1 MARVGGDE
9 FLIFLEYKTD
19 AEQLVDR
26 IFGAITGH
34 YKDFPLSVSM
44 GVACTNEVGG
54 EYEKLFHAA
63 DQALYSAKR
72 AGRRQYRFYD
82 DSMRET
88 LSAISPIDRDVKGGS
103 SK

>member
-1 MARVGGDE
+1 
-9 FLIFLEYKTD
+9 
-19 AEQLVDR
+19 
-26 IFGAITGH
+26 
-34 YKDFPLSVSM
+34 M
-44 GVACTNEVGG
+44 GVASTNEVGG

-88 LSAISPIDRDVKGGS
+88 LSAISPIDRDVKGGIP
-103 SK
+103 K